1 MVPFLMFNLEDFL
14 YYIAGI
20 VSSVGIILGGMK
32 GVSLFFGKR
41 IKKKEKEKTDALRKI
56 IQQDIKSAMQPEFD
70 KLHRADEEID
80 KKITLLNV
88 SNRDLLRTNIERIY
102 SKYKRDKKITETDR
116 EILDKLY
123 KDYRDEGGNGRIER
137 MYLRTVNWEV
147 VDDDEY

>member
-70 KLHRADEEID
+70 KLHKADEEID